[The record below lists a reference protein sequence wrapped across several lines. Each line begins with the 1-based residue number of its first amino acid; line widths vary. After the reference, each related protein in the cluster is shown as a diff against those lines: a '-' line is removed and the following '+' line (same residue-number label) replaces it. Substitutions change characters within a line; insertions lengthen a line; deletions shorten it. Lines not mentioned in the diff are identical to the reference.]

1 VRPEIRWLSVA
12 AVLVFLA
19 VVAGCTGESA
29 KPTLDAATKQL
40 VADGEKLLTSREVA
54 TSGKVAVTERAD
66 KDTESG
72 CPPGE
77 VRRVFRAQGDLSGS
91 PEVQMPNNSA
101 GLMQGLLEF
110 MGYDEVVGDR
120 DLRDENLGV
129 SVVHNPKAGL
139 TFVLTVRNGQ
149 KPNIMIVGK
158 TGCYARDS

>member
-1 VRPEIRWLSVA
+1 M
-12 AVLVFLA
+12 
-19 VVAGCTGESA
+19 
-29 KPTLDAATKQL
+29 
-40 VADGEKLLTSREVA
+40 
-54 TSGKVAVTERAD
+54 
-66 KDTESG
+66 
-72 CPPGE
+72 PG
-77 VRRVFRAQGDLSGS
+77 
-91 PEVQMPNNSA
+91 NSA

-129 SVVHNPKAGL
+129 SVVHNPKVGL